1 MYHSKLLFII
11 IIGSMLWS
19 QQSTAQTQSQ
29 VEESATEP
37 GMVLE
42 EITVVARKI
51 EESLQRVP
59 IAVTVLNG
67 EELTEAKIFHLN
79 DIAGHIPSLTINSH
93 SATESEIFIRG
104 VGSVRLIGATGDASV
119 GTFLDEV
126 YLSRRG
132 AATPPLFD
140 LERIEAL
147 RGPQGTVFGKNV
159 VGGAISLI
167 TAKPTFEPEG
177 SFYVGLAN
185 YSGVQ
190 SGGYY
195 SGPLSEDVA
204 ARFSIYQNKH
214 DGYVQNI
221 VYGEEMEDLDSKAG
235 RISLTWNI
243 NENMKYDLTI
253 DSSTETSNGQSR
265 HGIDDPTIPG
275 LMTVPF
281 LRSQDPRTNESPYD
295 QYANKDT
302 FGITSRLEWDLGSST
317 LTYLAAFREGD
328 ADVRWA
334 QLGSTS
340 PPALTDSVLTI
351 PEKSEA
357 VTHELRLTSLQ
368 DKGFRW
374 LAGLYYLDDDTDIS
388 IRNTAHSGIP
398 GGPLTLADALSG
410 DWRVHQ
416 LGGSKNF
423 AIFADVSYD
432 INDDLTFNLGG
443 RYTKDKKKLSND
455 AVVLSVGRPGD
466 FLAVAPIYAPY
477 SINVSDSWTEFTPK
491 ASIEW
496 GFDDD
501 AMAYFSAAKGFKG
514 GGWQGVAANAA
525 FAEVVYEPETA
536 WTYEVGLKTELL
548 NRRVRLNIASFYTDF
563 ENLQVELLDDV
574 NLVLILENAS
584 DAKIRGHEIE
594 LEGKLSSYLRVYA
607 TASFL
612 DTEYDNYVSAFSA
625 VDLSGNDLQ
634 RTPEKQ
640 YNLGFNFRRPI
651 ANGLEILANA
661 HYSHQGKI
669 FYAPQNTNYEDSY
682 SVLDMRIGMGSADGK
697 WSLVAY
703 GRNIGDELYRV
714 SIIDFAGDEW
724 SSFAAPRTYGLTYT
738 RKF

>member
-1 MYHSKLLFII
+1 MHRSNLLFTII
-11 IIGSMLWS
+11 ISSMLWS
-19 QQSTAQTQSQ
+19 QQSISQTN
-29 VEESATEP
+29 EESTTEQ

-51 EESLQRVP
+51 QESLQDVP
-59 IAVTVLNG
+59 IAVTVLDG
-67 EELTEAKIFHLN
+67 EELTESKIFHLN
-79 DIAGHIPSLTINSH
+79 DLAGRIPGLSIQSH
-93 SATESEIFIRG
+93 SASESEIFIRG

-159 VGGAISLI
+159 VGGALSLI
-167 TAKPTFEPEG
+167 TAKPTFEPES
-177 SFYVGLAN
+177 SFYLGLGN
-185 YSGVQ
+185 YDMVQ

-195 SGPLSEDVA
+195 SGPLSEDLAV
-204 ARFSIYQNKH
+204 RYSIYQNKH
-214 DGYVQNI
+214 DGYAENI

-235 RISLTWNI
+235 RISLTWKI
-243 NENMKYDLTI
+243 NENMNYDLTI
-253 DSSTETSNGQSR
+253 DASNETSNGQSR

-275 LMTVPF
+275 ELTVPF

-295 QYANKDT
+295 QYADKDT

-317 LTYLAAFREGD
+317 LTYLSAFREGD
-328 ADVRWA
+328 ADIRWA

-357 VTHELRLTSLQ
+357 ITHELRLTSLQ
-368 DKGFRW
+368 DKDFRW
-374 LAGLYYLDDDTDIS
+374 LVGLYFLDDDTDIK

-410 DWRVHQ
+410 DWRITQ
-416 LGGSKNF
+416 LGVSKNS

-432 INDDLTFNLGG
+432 INDDLTLNLGG
-443 RYTKDKKKLSND
+443 RYTKDKKDLKSD
-455 AVVLSVGRPGD
+455 ARVLDVGRPGD
-466 FLAVAPIYAPY
+466 FLAVAPIYADY

-496 GFDDD
+496 RFDEDV
-501 AMAYFSAAKGFKG
+501 MAYISAAKGFKG
-514 GGWQGVAANAA
+514 GGWQGVAANVSLAT
-525 FAEVVYEPETA
+525 VKYEPETA
-536 WTYEVGLKTELL
+536 WTYEAGLKTELFD
-548 NRRVRLNIASFYTDF
+548 RRMRLNIASFYTDF
-563 ENLQVELLDDV
+563 KNLQVELLDDV
-574 NLVLILENAS
+574 ALVLILENAS

-594 LEGKLSSYLRVYA
+594 LEGKLSSYLTAYA

-625 VDLSGNDLQ
+625 VDLSGNTLQ
-634 RTPEKQ
+634 RSPEEQ
-640 YNLGFNFRRPI
+640 FNLGFDFRRPM

-661 HYSHQGKI
+661 HYSHQGKF
-669 FYAPQNTNYEDSY
+669 FYAPQNSNFEDSY
-682 SVLDMRIGMGSADGK
+682 SVLDMRIGIGSADGK

-703 GRNIGDELYRV
+703 GRNIADELYRV

-738 RKF
+738 RKL